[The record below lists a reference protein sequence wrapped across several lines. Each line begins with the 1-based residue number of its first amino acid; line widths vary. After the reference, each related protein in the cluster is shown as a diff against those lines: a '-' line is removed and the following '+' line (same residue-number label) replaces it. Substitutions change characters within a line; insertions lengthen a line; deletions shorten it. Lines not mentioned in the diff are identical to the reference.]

1 MGSPE
6 NPAWFLDDLIGDM
19 HASEGDLAGVNGG
32 FCWASPG
39 FSISFSSFSDCN
51 GLTEPVTGKRKRSE
65 TCPTPAKACREK
77 MRRDRLNDRF
87 LELGSLLE
95 PGKSSKLDKAAIL
108 SDAVRALTQLRSETE
123 KLKESNEVLQEKI
136 NELKAEKNE
145 LRDEKQKL
153 KAENESLEQQIK
165 LRSSYVSHPPPVIA
179 TPFAAKGQAAAQKL
193 MIPIFGYPGFPM
205 WQFMAP
211 SEIDTSQDAEKYP
224 PAA

>member
-1 MGSPE
+1 MGSSE

-32 FCWASPG
+32 FCWAPPG
-39 FSISFSSFSDCN
+39 FNISFS
-51 GLTEPVTGKRKRSE
+51 KRSE
-65 TCPTPAKACREK
+65 TCSTPAKACREK

-95 PGKSSKLDKAAIL
+95 PGKLSKLDKAAIL
-108 SDAVRALTQLRSETE
+108 SDAVRVLTQLRSETE
-123 KLKESNEVLQEKI
+123 KLKESNEILQEKI

-179 TPFAAKGQAAAQKL
+179 TPFTAKGQAAAQKL
-193 MIPIFGYPGFPM
+193 MIPIIGYPGFPM

-211 SEIDTSQDAEKYP
+211 SDIDTSQDADKYP